1 MNRTAAVLL
10 AGLLLAALPAHAEE
24 PIRVT
29 VGGAFEGYLAGS
41 DQMDGPG
48 QPGFGR
54 RGYAIYRRARIDFGG
69 DTALDDG
76 VKVGFRIILR
86 GNDHRRDQIDQ
97 SWVYLEN
104 PFGRVEMGRVRSA
117 AYQMHYAMPGI
128 QTASDPW
135 LINRPA
141 GDFTGFVIPTATLA
155 RRSSSFVDSPKSARV
170 VYYTP
175 RIAGVQVGLSYAPDG
190 CLPPPND
197 YDSPTQNG
205 PTVSQN
211 CPGTIATAFQGSNDL
226 GQQGDRIS
234 AGINYLTK
242 IGTVELALS
251 AGYLAA
257 RVENS
262 GAGRFR
268 NQQAWNVGGQ
278 LRYAG
283 FILGG
288 AFKTDNHGTVRAAT
302 TPVPGRETDWNIGLV
317 RTDGR
322 WRYGVGYAALRV
334 EALDSTGSG
343 AGHDRYDAVEIG
355 GSYELG
361 PGISLTAGTEYER
374 WKSRNGNPLGTN
386 RGWAWQAGVITRF

>member
-1 MNRTAAVLL
+1 MTRRAAALF
-10 AGLLLAALPAHAEE
+10 AASLLAAMPARAEE
-24 PIRVT
+24 PIQVT
-29 VGGAFEGYLAGS
+29 LGGAFEGYLAAS
-41 DQMDGPG
+41 RQMDGVD

-54 RGYAIYRRARIDFGG
+54 RGYAIYRRARINFGG
-69 DTALDDG
+69 DTTLDDDL
-76 VKVGFRIILR
+76 KVGFRIFLR
-86 GNDHRRDQIDQ
+86 GDAHRRDQIDQ
-97 SWVYLEN
+97 SWIYVEN
-104 PFGRVEMGRVRSA
+104 PFGRFELGRVRSA

-135 LINRPA
+135 LPNRPA
-141 GDFTGFVIPTATLA
+141 GDFTGLVIPSGTLA
-155 RRSSSFVDSPKSARV
+155 RRSSSFVDTPKSARI

-190 CLPPPND
+190 CVPGD

-226 GQQGDRIS
+226 GQQGDRVS
-234 AGINYLTK
+234 VGINYLTK
-242 IGTVELALS
+242 LGTAELALS

-288 AFKTDNHGTVRAAT
+288 AFKADNHGTARAAT
-302 TPVPGRETDWNIGLV
+302 TPIQGRETDWNIGLV
-317 RTDGR
+317 RVDGR
-322 WRYGVGYAALRV
+322 WRYGVGYAATRV
-334 EALDSTGSG
+334 DALDTTGAG

-355 GSYELG
+355 GSYDLG